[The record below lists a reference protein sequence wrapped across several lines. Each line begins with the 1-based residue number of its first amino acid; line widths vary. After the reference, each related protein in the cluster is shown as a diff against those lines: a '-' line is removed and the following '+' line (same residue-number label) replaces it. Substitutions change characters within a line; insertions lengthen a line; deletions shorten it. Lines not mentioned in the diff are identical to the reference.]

1 MISRVLKNKGA
12 IEFFKA
18 AELLKKVCGLEIYN
32 CWLIRIQ

>member
-18 AELLKKVCGLEIYN
+18 AELLKKSM
-32 CWLIRIQ
+32 LIGSL